1 LLKSELSEIE
11 KKAKEVLKYYNDN
24 LTVNSEFVK
33 KFNENIPKDF
43 EAKSNYFDNHKS
55 TIFVNNLTFCEIYF
69 GEYTDFDWANM
80 NFEQL
85 EKLKISW
92 NVQTEYHLA
101 KNNYLTDNNTF
112 AVFCAEII
120 RFIEKLNITDNAKTQ
135 PETSTPDEVKNPY
148 PDIFKNADY
157 YKKFLEYSKKHI
169 IDAHKDY
176 SYLKKRMQKDKFI
189 FRISDNEFYDFLIN
203 KIKVKEKRLIEIY
216 TKEKKFYSQK
226 KSNSEHRLN
235 NYNIV
240 FEIE

>member
-1 LLKSELSEIE
+1 MELKYNNKNRINPSAFNKLETYIFQFENALSIE
-11 KKAKEVLKYYNDN
+11 KIIELNEVVFKGC
-24 LTVNSEFVK
+24 K
-33 KFNENIPKDF
+33 HF
-43 EAKSNYFDNHKS
+43 EA
-55 TIFVNNLTFCEIYF
+55 IYLS
-69 GEYTDFDWANM
+69 
-80 NFEQL
+80 QK
-85 EKLKISW
+85 EKLKKSKLTNIEISE
-92 NVQTEYHLA
+92 NP
-101 KNNYLTDNNTF
+101 YLNE
-112 AVFCAEII
+112 VFELYNSYKKLLND
-120 RFIEKLNITDNAKTQ
+120 IENHQKTNEATK